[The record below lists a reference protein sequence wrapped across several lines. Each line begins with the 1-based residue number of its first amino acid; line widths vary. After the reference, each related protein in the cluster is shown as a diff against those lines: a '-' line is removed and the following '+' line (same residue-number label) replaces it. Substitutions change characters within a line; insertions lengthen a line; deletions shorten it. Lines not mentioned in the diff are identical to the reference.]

1 MPYTVLA
8 TEFIDFTE
16 NLRIVT
22 YCGVEIARNAEGDIR
37 PVMEAIR
44 QHAMANG
51 VSLPNETDYQMITH
65 NVRGVAL
72 ALVERRTWR
81 ELGSV

>member
-22 YCGVEIARNAEGDIR
+22 YCGVEIARDTGGDIR